1 MLHLKIGVPSTRRR
15 SQSCGYLTFR
25 TPEKV
30 LPKRQKSITGRRD
43 KHLNRLYLTIPVAC
57 RGLQPTGLICHVE
70 VFQVAMATEENP
82 AQVTDFP
89 VLPSANP
96 SCALRIRPLETTESE
111 SDDHR

>member
-1 MLHLKIGVPSTRRR
+1 MVRPRRQR
-15 SQSCGYLTFR
+15 
-25 TPEKV
+25 
-30 LPKRQKSITGRRD
+30 SITGRQD
-43 KHLNRLYLTIPVAC
+43 KHLNRLYPTVPLVC

-82 AQVTDFP
+82 AQVTDIP

-96 SCALRIRPLETTESE
+96 SCALHIRPLETIESE